1 MLLQVLLMMLQSIH
15 SVSAHINIPC
25 IAYNPL
31 TPPCPEH
38 FNHAATCRYVN
49 CHLMQ
54 EPMVPIGY
62 KVLLGANETYTL
74 VKSTHA
80 ASNAT
85 VTFLSENKAYVN
97 HLFVDW
103 PTTPVYVAHVSHA
116 NGSVT
121 YALETPNDMFTM
133 NTTTGAVSMNHMPV
147 HDVQHAYSF
156 TVRATDEAGND
167 AALQVS
173 LSVCP
178 PFHTASTKCLHNE
191 LPNIRQQQVT
201 ARIQGHYINSDI
213 NGEIHVVST
222 ETNVK
227 CSDAESDQFEL
238 YLAQIMYVPPEDV
251 ILVDCKVDSATGAL
265 VLTST
270 IATHADHEHINKI
283 TRDLQNKHI
292 MKRVVAAATGLSFL
306 RLHVLATSGAVMSHP
321 SSRANYYHQRYR
333 RVSDIYRMLSFP
345 ITPNLDMKGVGTTS
359 GALVISADTPPMLV
373 HVSHLPTPGVTGCK
387 PLLSFYTHVRD
398 RLVDTL
404 PYAVKQFEINTGN
417 QVQLE
422 TLRRDIEI
430 AQKDVHSVQVFCG
443 DLAQVLKVRRNV
455 FHAYTSAWADM
466 KFGDGTLPRTRKKKH
481 GSLFNVHSNPSS
493 HFRKSKHS
501 RESTHKNWN
510 TGESETNVLSRNS
523 KRHWDVPGMSSTL
536 SDKPKRHWEVPKPPP
551 AKHWDVPG
559 MPSTLSDKPKRHWEV
574 PKPPPAK
581 HWDVPGMPSTLSDKP
596 KRHWEV
602 PKPPP
607 AKHWDV
613 PGIDSSA
620 VLSPERSKHTW
631 QRTSPS
637 IPSWKAPA
645 PGSSTLRKER
655 NHEQEA
661 NAKPSVPS
669 WKSASHTK
677 RGRWKEPTS
686 LVTYRHNASSIV
698 AKTRT
703 RRHSWKS
710 HSSHNIFHSH
720 ESKEYPK
727 WRRLIQSQRTNLEDD
742 NMLQH
747 KDILNYA
754 LKIAEHE
761 PNVIL
766 ELLRDF

>member
-1 MLLQVLLMMLQSIH
+1 MLLQVLLMMLHSIL

-49 CHLMQ
+49 CHLII

-74 VKSTHA
+74 VKS
-80 ASNAT
+80 T

-321 SSRANYYHQRYR
+321 STRANYYHQRYR

-422 TLRRDIEI
+422 TLRMDIEI

-523 KRHWDVPGMSSTL
+523 KRHWDVPGM
-536 SDKPKRHWEVPKPPP
+536 
-551 AKHWDVPG
+551 
-559 MPSTLSDKPKRHWEV
+559 
-574 PKPPPAK
+574 
-581 HWDVPGMPSTLSDKP
+581 PSTLSDKP

-655 NHEQEA
+655 NNEQEA
-661 NAKPSVPS
+661 NTKPSVPS

-742 NMLQH
+742 KMLQH
-747 KDILNYA
+747 QDILNYA